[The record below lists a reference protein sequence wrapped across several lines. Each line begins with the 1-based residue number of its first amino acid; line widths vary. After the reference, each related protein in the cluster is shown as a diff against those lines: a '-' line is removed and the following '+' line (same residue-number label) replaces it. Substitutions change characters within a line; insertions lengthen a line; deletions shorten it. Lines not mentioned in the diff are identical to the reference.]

1 MTRTSKELAL
11 ATTVSFTGTARASGE
26 VLLSPVSGLPCV
38 HWRLRVVE
46 HMTAS
51 LQLVHEASSPEA
63 FEVSW
68 TRQGQGEGRDDDDPG
83 RPPLRVRV
91 DPSAA
96 RIQAVTVL
104 HRAGTPG
111 ALAAARHMGLSGTV
125 QVEEVL
131 IRDGETLQAQGRL
144 DDPSA
149 DQGPF
154 RATGGEP
161 QLLDALVRVETRSLG
176 PVLLPW
182 ALGTAAALLGVM
194 GGATYA
200 AWHFHVLNLSAG
212 ASHLPRIFIPRPEL
226 RPPEFPRRRLP

>member
-51 LQLVHEASSPEA
+51 LQLVHEASSPES
-63 FEVSW
+63 FEVAW
-68 TRQGQGEGRDDDDPG
+68 TRHGREEEHG

-91 DPSAA
+91 DPGAA

-111 ALAAARHMGLSGTV
+111 ALAAARHMGLTGTV

-161 QLLDALVRVETRSLG
+161 QLLDALVRVETRSLA
-176 PVLLPW
+176 PLLLPW

-226 RPPEFPRRRLP
+226 RPPEFPRSRMP